1 KTLQESAR
9 ANLTR
14 FAPPAA
20 FEARLA
26 NAVRPA
32 RKPRPAFWAAG
43 GALVAA
49 AAALFLFVVVRPG
62 AERRLADE
70 LIDAH
75 TRSLQVEHK
84 VDVVSSDQH
93 TVKPWFNGKVS
104 FGVPVADFAAAGFPL
119 VGGRLDYANGRD
131 VAALVY
137 SRRKHTINVFVW
149 PETKDAAPSEE

>member
-1 KTLQESAR
+1 KPLRGRARGTLPRCAPRGALGARR
-9 ANLTR
+9 AN
-14 FAPPAA
+14 AG
-20 FEARLA
+20 
-26 NAVRPA
+26 RPA
-32 RKPRPAFWAAG
+32 RRPRPAFWAAG

-49 AAALFLFVVVRPG
+49 AAALLLFLVVRPG

-75 TRSLQVEHK
+75 ARSLQVEHK

-119 VGGRLDYANGRD
+119 YG
-131 VAALVY
+131 
-137 SRRKHTINVFVW
+137 
-149 PETKDAAPSEE
+149 